1 MGTTNRELQERV
13 LELEKMNRKQA
24 VEIWQLKE
32 ERWVLEEKVKSL
44 LSADFPGPLSTD
56 GEERCTSRRVSFG
69 SVFFS
74 DDEKREVEGGDAVE
88 DVEEVEAVTLRE
100 LGKAGE
106 KRESWIKFKSSFNFD
121 SIDNI
126 EQHEPYFCFRQI
138 DC

>member
-44 LSADFPGPLSTD
+44 LSADLPGPLSTD
-56 GEERCTSRRVSFG
+56 GEERCSSRRVSFG

-88 DVEEVEAVTLRE
+88 EVEVVTLRE

-106 KRESWIKFKSSFNFD
+106 KCESWI
-121 SIDNI
+121 
-126 EQHEPYFCFRQI
+126 
-138 DC
+138 